1 MLRISRLFLNGTLRM
16 RRSSSLAKHHK
27 EFIIGID
34 GYKSLSFCKQKK
46 HRPFSPCCFHCKQG
60 ERNIEE
66 ILVLFRK
73 HGSLLTKKKIPMLPK
88 IWIKSLLDSFWKQ
101 KQSEIEDRL
110 KANSQNLT
118 ISQKQEQPRL
128 MREGVRLSNLNA
140 LIDHNDIEEMPLEPK

>member
-1 MLRISRLFLNGTLRM
+1 M

-34 GYKSLSFCKQKK
+34 GYKRLSFCKQKK
-46 HRPFSPCCFHCKQG
+46 HCPFSPWCFHCKQGEQQG

-88 IWIKSLLDSFWKQ
+88 I
-101 KQSEIEDRL
+101 
-110 KANSQNLT
+110 
-118 ISQKQEQPRL
+118 
-128 MREGVRLSNLNA
+128 
-140 LIDHNDIEEMPLEPK
+140 